1 MTSAIELDSRAW
13 LSWGLGAMLPLLLG
27 RNPWLT
33 AEVLIIV
40 LVVRG
45 TWLDR
50 RAAHGNAWFV
60 RIALVM
66 AAISVVFN
74 VLTVHAGDRVIAS
87 LPDFWPV
94 VGGDMTWNAV
104 AYGLVSGVTL
114 FGMVLTGITVA
125 AMVRWIDLFHLL
137 PPRLAPIAVTG
148 SVAWAFLPQTAIA
161 WTNIREAMA
170 MRGHRFRGA
179 RDFLP
184 ILVPLLAS
192 GLERSLAM
200 AEALE
205 ARGFGLPAQRR
216 ESRTRKQATST
227 LHAGLLIVGL
237 AGLAVAAYCVAT
249 GQSRTGLLAG
259 VGATAA
265 LLLLSWIAPA
275 QEARTTRYRELVMQ
289 RADWVT
295 IASALV
301 ATTAVLGWAA
311 MRPESLQFDTYPTME
326 IPAVEPLLMAA
337 LALLLVPAFLRTPE
351 SITR

>member
-1 MTSAIELDSRAW
+1 MTSTAELDSRAW
-13 LSWGLGAMLPLLLG
+13 LAWGLAAMLPLLLS

-33 AEVLIIV
+33 MEVLIIV

-50 RAAHGNAWFV
+50 RAAQGNAWFI

-66 AAISVVFN
+66 AAVGVVFN
-74 VLTVHAGDRVIAS
+74 VLTVHSGDLVIVS
-87 LPDFWPV
+87 LPDGWPV
-94 VGGDMTWNAV
+94 IGGNLTWNAV

-114 FGMVLTGITVA
+114 FGLVLTGITVA
-125 AMVRWIDLFHLL
+125 ALIRWVDLFHLL
-137 PPRLAPIAVTG
+137 PHRLAPIAVTG

-170 MRGHRFRGA
+170 MRGHRFKGA

-205 ARGFGLPAQRR
+205 ARGFGMPAARQSDSSQRR
-216 ESRTRKQATST
+216 KGERF
-227 LHAGLLIVGL
+227 HVVLLVVGL
-237 AGLAVAAYCVAT
+237 VGLAVAAYCLAI
-249 GQSRTGLLAG
+249 GQARAGIVVGFVSAAVLVLLNK
-259 VGATAA
+259 
-265 LLLLSWIAPA
+265 IAPA
-275 QEARTTRYRELVMQ
+275 GGPRTTKYRELVLR
-289 RADWVT
+289 RADWIT
-295 IASALV
+295 MGGALG
-301 ATTAVLGWAA
+301 TMTAVVGWGMTRSA
-311 MRPESLQFDTYPTME
+311 SLQFDTYPTME

-337 LALLLVPAFLRTPE
+337 LALLLLPAFLRTPE
-351 SITR
+351 STTP